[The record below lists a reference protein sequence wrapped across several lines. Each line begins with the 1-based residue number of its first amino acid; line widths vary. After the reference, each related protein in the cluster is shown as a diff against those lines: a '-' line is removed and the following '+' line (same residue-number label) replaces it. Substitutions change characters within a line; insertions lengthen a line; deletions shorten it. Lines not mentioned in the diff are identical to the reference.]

1 MSLPQAR
8 ITNPTPRERLS
19 IGAWSAKSGIE
30 RLKISSAWVAFLT
43 SSAGVVIAPAILF
56 LNGKIGLGIATAL
69 FGVIAI
75 VLLFGLW
82 RSKAPLWRKLGMS
95 VFLCVPILGVVFY
108 HILDAP
114 ERHDK
119 GDSSGF
125 SAGHPGFHL

>member
-56 LNGKIGLGIATAL
+56 WLVREICGSLAA
-69 FGVIAI
+69 
-75 VLLFGLW
+75 
-82 RSKAPLWRKLGMS
+82 R
-95 VFLCVPILGVVFY
+95 
-108 HILDAP
+108 
-114 ERHDK
+114 E
-119 GDSSGF
+119 
-125 SAGHPGFHL
+125 GHPLRDRGRFQCI